1 MISST
6 VTDIQLR
13 VQTALSSCHIH
24 NLRCLTV
31 RLEGDQVFLT
41 GRVDT
46 FYQKQMA
53 QEIVRSVS
61 EEVEVSNSIEV
72 QLDD

>member
-13 VQTALSSCHIH
+13 VQTALATSHIY

-31 RLEGDQVFLT
+31 RLECAQILLS
-41 GRVDT
+41 GRVES

-53 QEIVRSVS
+53 QEIARSVS
-61 EEVEVSNSIEV
+61 EEVEVCNSIDV
-72 QLDD
+72 RLK

>member
-6 VTDIQLR
+6 VTDIQHR
-13 VQTALSSCHIH
+13 VQTALSTSHFH

-31 RLEGDQVFLT
+31 SLEGDRLFLS
-41 GRVDT
+41 GRVDS

-61 EEVEVSNSIEV
+61 EDVEVCNSV
-72 QLDD
+72 DVH